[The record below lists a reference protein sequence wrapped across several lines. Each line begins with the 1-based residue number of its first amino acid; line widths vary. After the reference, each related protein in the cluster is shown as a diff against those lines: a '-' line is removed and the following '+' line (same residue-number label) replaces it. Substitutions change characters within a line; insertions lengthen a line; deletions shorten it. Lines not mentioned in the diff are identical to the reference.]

1 MWANARLLPCLSGL
15 AWWASVSV
23 IPSQTTVSWTCFT
36 KFVIWLLVSNQP
48 WYHIIK
54 QLFSLSLVLTCTVQ
68 DENTYILTTDA
79 DVRFTHES
87 VEALLDL
94 MARDPTVGAVCART
108 HPLGVGPLVWYQV
121 FDYAIGHWFQKVHD
135 FTRMQ
140 SHFLSYESS
149 ENITIFFNE
158 AK

>member
-1 MWANARLLPCLSGL
+1 M
-15 AWWASVSV
+15 
-23 IPSQTTVSWTCFT
+23 
-36 KFVIWLLVSNQP
+36 
-48 WYHIIK
+48 
-54 QLFSLSLVLTCTVQ
+54 Q

-108 HPLGVGPLVWYQV
+108 HPLGVGPVVWYQV
-121 FDYAIGHWFQKVHD
+121 FDYAIGHWFQKVCA

-149 ENITIFFNE
+149 ENITIFFC
-158 AK
+158 